1 MSSLPPLVT
10 GKTFHASLCVRAPRR
25 RARAKP
31 RARSPRVRA
40 PVCRVTSRARARSLA
55 RPPARRL
62 DAYRERAEGGGSP
75 VVPGTHLQ
83 RLPKPTMA
91 ELKEKKRRRAR
102 AQCHAE
108 RWWEKRPTIAG
119 EACNERQGRLCE
131 VESFTGLYKRRFDPS
146 KAAMRAVSGDY
157 CADPLGAERMLQS
170 KTCAELTIP
179 GRAADF
185 RTEVEWRMRL
195 RSRGVGGGLP
205 PLPGG
210 ASAHPPRLLRLD
222 RIK

>member
-1 MSSLPPLVT
+1 MRSRALAAPFTLALDPSRDLPAL
-10 GKTFHASLCVRAPRR
+10 A
-25 RARAKP
+25 
-31 RARSPRVRA
+31 
-40 PVCRVTSRARARSLA
+40 RARARAL
-55 RPPARRL
+55 RL

-75 VVPGTHLQ
+75 VVPGKHMQ

-91 ELKEKKRRRAR
+91 ELKEKKRTKAR
-102 AQCHAE
+102 AHAHAHK
-108 RWWEKRPTIAG
+108 WWEKRPTISG
-119 EACNERQGRLCE
+119 EACNDAQGRLCE
-131 VESFTGLYKRRFDPS
+131 VESFTGLYRRRFDPS

-195 RSRGVGGGLP
+195 RSRGDLP
-205 PLPGG
+205 PLPGV
-210 ASAHPPRLLRLD
+210 SSSQPRLLRLD